1 MSSTPRKICWLNIP
15 QIWKITSKFSWEQ
28 PIHQMFNVFS
38 RKKWPRNLSFGWELW
53 VVPLLHFFFGNTDAQ
68 IAPNRSNP
76 QILTRIELKIKP
88 IVHPVTIKLHELPL
102 INKSP
107 FYGKSFG
114 TPPIF
119 SIPIPSDRG
128 RPGHVDSA
136 AEWPWASRWAPSA
149 A

>member
-1 MSSTPRKICWLNIP
+1 MLVEHTTNMENHQQIQLGTAHPSNVPCIFPQKMTTKSIIWLGTLSS
-15 QIWKITSKFSWEQ
+15 
-28 PIHQMFNVFS
+28 
-38 RKKWPRNLSFGWELW
+38 SFA
-53 VVPLLHFFFGNTDAQ
+53 PHFFWEYGCPNRSDNTDAQ

-76 QILTRIELKIKP
+76 QILTRVELKIKP
-88 IVHPVTIKLHELPL
+88 IVHPVTIKSHELPL

-136 AEWPWASRWAPSA
+136 AE
-149 A
+149 